1 MTMFVNRGFYL
12 CVRLVELYRKM
23 KTHILVW
30 NPQESGYEVKDFS
43 RDMSLLEF
51 GDYPWTLSENPG
63 IRSGD
68 NLYMVYVDEKASG
81 IVMKGFFLTDPE
93 KGSEGEEVY
102 LRPTFMVL
110 PSFGAELISREKI
123 ETLIPGLPWGKDAF
137 SLSEE
142 QAEILGKLWEDYISR
157 FPEKAFTEGD
167 ADRSQ
172 RPVAG
177 IDEAVAIA
185 SDAHYD
191 RKDLDGTPVI
201 MHALSVGLA
210 GKSEDEIVC
219 GILHDV
225 MEDSEWTP
233 GKIREKGFPERII
246 DTLCLLTHRVG
257 VPYMD
262 YIKGIVDSG
271 DLVALSVKLNDLQH
285 NLKRGVAGGHEDL
298 VRKHTE
304 ALEYIYKS
312 I

>member
-1 MTMFVNRGFYL
+1 
-12 CVRLVELYRKM
+12 M

-30 NPQESGYEVKDFS
+30 NPQESGYEVEDFS

-63 IRSGD
+63 IGSGD
-68 NLYMVYVDEKASG
+68 NFFMVYVGEKASG
-81 IVMKGFFLTDPE
+81 IVMKGFFLTEPE
-93 KGSEGEEVY
+93 EGSEGEEVY

-110 PSFGAELISREKI
+110 PSSGVELISLEKL
-123 ETLIPGLPWGKDAF
+123 EHVIPGLPSGKDAF
-137 SLSEE
+137 SLSEK
-142 QAEILGKLWEDYISR
+142 QAERLSPLWEDFMAHFSD
-157 FPEKAFTEGD
+157 EAFRDGT

-177 IDEAVAIA
+177 IDEAIAIA

-191 RKDLDGTPVI
+191 QKDLDGAPEI
-201 MHALSVGLA
+201 IHALSVGLA
-210 GKSEDEIVC
+210 GKSEDETVC

-225 MEDSEWTP
+225 MEDSEWTA

-246 DTLCLLTHRVG
+246 DTLCLLTPREG

-285 NLKRGVAGGHEDL
+285 NIKRGVAGGHEDL